1 MPLSSARCVVISL
14 QSALDRRRIVKESG
28 RISGLDAAAAGP
40 PCSQRS
46 PPKRLPMKRSISAL
60 LVLMFAA
67 LFAAP
72 LVAEEPPATAG
83 PVDGQPA
90 PDFKLEDQHAKWHT
104 LADHSGKWVVLYFYP
119 KDFTPG
125 CTKEVC
131 TFRDDVIAL
140 QKAGADV
147 LGVSLDDVKSHA
159 DFAEK
164 YHVPFPLLS
173 DNKQEAAKAYGV
185 LTSKMGMSYA
195 KRETF
200 LIDPHG
206 KVAKHYR
213 DVDPEKNSK
222 QVLADL
228 AALSKSAG

>member
-1 MPLSSARCVVISL
+1 M
-14 QSALDRRRIVKESG
+14 
-28 RISGLDAAAAGP
+28 
-40 PCSQRS
+40 
-46 PPKRLPMKRSISAL
+46 KRLIFSL
-60 LVLMFAA
+60 LTLMFAA
-67 LFAAP
+67 PFAAP
-72 LVAEEPPATAG
+72 LMAEEPPATG
-83 PVDGQPA
+83 A
-90 PDFKLEDQHAKWHT
+90 PEVGSAAPEFHLEDQKGTWHT
-104 LADHSGKWVVLYFYP
+104 LAQHSGKWVVLYFYP

-125 CTKEVC
+125 CTKQVC

-140 QKAGADV
+140 RKAGADV

-159 DFAEK
+159 EFAEK

-173 DNKQEAAKAYGV
+173 DAKQETARTYGV
-185 LTSKMGMSYA
+185 LTSKMGMTYA

-206 KVAKHYR
+206 KIVKHYK

-228 AALSKSAG
+228 AELQKTAG

>member
-1 MPLSSARCVVISL
+1 
-14 QSALDRRRIVKESG
+14 
-28 RISGLDAAAAGP
+28 
-40 PCSQRS
+40 
-46 PPKRLPMKRSISAL
+46 MKRTMSAL
-60 LVLMFAA
+60 LVLLLAA

-72 LVAEEPPATAG
+72 IAAEEAAPAAG
-83 PVDGQPA
+83 PTDGAAA
-90 PDFKLEDQHAKWHT
+90 PDFKLEDQHGKWHT

-140 QKAGADV
+140 RKAGADV

-159 DFAEK
+159 EFAEK

-173 DNKQEAAKAYGV
+173 DNRQEAAKAYGV

-195 KRETF
+195 RRETF
-200 LIDPHG
+200 LIDPQG
-206 KVAKHYR
+206 KIARHYR

-228 AALSKSAG
+228 AALQKSAG